1 MTGIVV
7 SGGTFSGSGDVT
19 AAFLYVMHSGSTDLV
34 KSKVYMPDTLT
45 LTGANTVDYDS
56 KGTTD
61 YALSLPSDP
70 HSITTF
76 DNSNG

>member
-34 KSKVYMPDTLT
+34 KSNVYMPDTLT
-45 LTGANTVDYDS
+45 
-56 KGTTD
+56 
-61 YALSLPSDP
+61 
-70 HSITTF
+70 
-76 DNSNG
+76 